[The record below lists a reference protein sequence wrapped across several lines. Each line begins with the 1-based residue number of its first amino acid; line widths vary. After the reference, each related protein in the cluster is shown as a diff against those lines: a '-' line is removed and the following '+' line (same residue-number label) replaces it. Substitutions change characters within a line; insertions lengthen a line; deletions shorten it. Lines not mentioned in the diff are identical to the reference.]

1 MHCIEISKYIDA
13 FILNPLGEHNRHC
26 VLGNLGDC
34 NFFQNDVTYL
44 SDVTEKDA
52 FFLFFD
58 TREKR
63 KAQGQRRLVHLSEKH
78 HVFGY
83 KSDMSIL
90 LCFLMGTG
98 MQYI

>member
-58 TREKR
+58 TREKER
-63 KAQGQRRLVHLSEKH
+63 LKANEGWSICQRNIMFLATNQICLYYC
-78 HVFGY
+78 VF
-83 KSDMSIL
+83 
-90 LCFLMGTG
+90 
-98 MQYI
+98 